1 MGRGT
6 NAKPITLRSLNIYVH
21 IIKFYYFY
29 LNEEAP
35 EIQLIYICASAER
48 FFSSSG
54 HFRLA
59 GEPQSGLVTSQQAA
73 GVHKEQLGTIN
84 STPNLNLRSQRIQPR
99 PRRVSDGSISAK
111 TVDFM
116 KPYVVMCCDC
126 LFVFMF
132 TEKIPQGVVNIFSK
146 FQIPRSYCLVRKVF

>member
-35 EIQLIYICASAER
+35 EVQLIYICASTKR
-48 FFSSSG
+48 FLPSSS

-59 GEPQSGLVTSQQAA
+59 GEPQSGLVTSQHVAA
-73 GVHKEQLGTIN
+73 VHQEQLGTIN
-84 STPNLNLRSQRIQPR
+84 SPKPLENLASSQK
-99 PRRVSDGSISAK
+99 GSGRLNFCK
-111 TVDFM
+111 NCRFM
-116 KPYVVMCCDC
+116 KYLVVICSDYT
-126 LFVFMF
+126 FVCIPLRRKAKKQQTQPSSCFSSRP
-132 TEKIPQGVVNIFSK
+132 TKI
-146 FQIPRSYCLVRKVF
+146 